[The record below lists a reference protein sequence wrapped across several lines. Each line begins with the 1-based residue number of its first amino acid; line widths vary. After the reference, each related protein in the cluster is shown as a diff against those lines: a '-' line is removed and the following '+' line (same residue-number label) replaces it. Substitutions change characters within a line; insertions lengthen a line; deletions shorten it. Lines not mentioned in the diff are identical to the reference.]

1 VSLYDGVV
9 TFDDSSVPV
18 IIGLQEDGLRMSSG
32 GAEIGQ
38 WGDGEYS
45 IDPADDGTYT
55 ITAENE
61 SLRFVPTNPSLFAAG
76 VGVGAD
82 LPIPV
87 PGEVEAAPS
96 AEATRPTAVASGEV
110 NNGEAPAPRTITL
123 VGFYLL
129 AVVTAGLGLW
139 ALVSLFL

>member
-9 TFDDSSVPV
+9 TFDDASVPV
-18 IIGLQEDGLRMSSG
+18 IIGVQDDGLSMSSG

-45 IDPADDGTYT
+45 IDAAEDGTYE

-61 SLRFVPTNPSLFAAG
+61 TLRFVPTNPSLFAAG
-76 VGVGAD
+76 IGIGAASPPRASQTVENAPETP
-82 LPIPV
+82 LT
-87 PGEVEAAPS
+87 EVS
-96 AEATRPTAVASGEV
+96 SSGEV
-110 NNGEAPAPRTITL
+110 NNGEAPSPRTTTL
-123 VGFYLL
+123 VAFYML